1 MTLFSR
7 INPARRVVGRLFL
20 WFWITFIFTAVTT
33 FYAVNFFTGNV
44 EISPPKGQDIASLN
58 EARDA
63 ILSMAKNSNEALSLK
78 EMVRR
83 ADRVNRHH
91 IIGVDLA
98 SGNILRHA
106 GPPMHPDELRDIER
120 LSEQPSPL
128 SLIRRNFETVG
139 PVKLNVGSKEIALF
153 MMRPNGPP
161 TGEISV
167 IYFLCIAL
175 VITIVLSYLFA
186 RSLVKPIKQLQ
197 QSSKA
202 LAAGNWK
209 ARVEKPALRR
219 DELGELSR
227 DFNAMASQLEKMW
240 QGQQR
245 LLADISHELRS
256 PLARLQM
263 ALGIAHQQDVDPA
276 TLSRIEREAERMEA
290 LVAQLLT
297 LTRAESAVPQFDS
310 LSLEEVFQSTLA
322 DATFEAGNH
331 GKKVEVSPFP
341 SAKVVVNHTMIC
353 SAVENV
359 IRNAIRYAESCVSVC
374 FTVTDTHWEVVV
386 SDDGPGLDEADC
398 KSIFSPFYRA
408 SLARDRESG
417 GVGLGLA
424 IAKAAVEMHHGEI
437 HATRNTSSGLAVSIA
452 VPMDGQKQWNGNS
465 PQNTN

>member
-20 WFWITFIFTAVTT
+20 WFWITFIFTALTT
-33 FYAVNFFTGNV
+33 FYAVNLFTNDA
-44 EISPPKGQDIASLN
+44 EIGPPKAKDIVSLN
-58 EARDA
+58 QARDA
-63 ILSMAKNSNEALSLK
+63 ILAMNRENSEGLSVE

-83 ADRVNRHH
+83 ADRLNRHH
-91 IIGVDLA
+91 LVAVDTQ
-98 SGNILRHA
+98 SGQILRLD
-106 GPPMHPDELRDIER
+106 GPPMRGDEERDIKR
-120 LSEQPSPL
+120 LTEQASPL
-128 SLIRRNFETVG
+128 SLTRRNFETIGPVRFAVG
-139 PVKLNVGSKEIALF
+139 PKDIALF
-153 MMRPNGPP
+153 LLRPNGPP
-161 TGEISV
+161 DGERSV

-202 LAAGNWK
+202 LAGGDWK
-209 ARVEKPALRR
+209 ARVGKPALRR

-263 ALGIAHQQDVDPA
+263 ALGIAYQQNVDPA

-297 LTRAESAVPQFDS
+297 LTRAESAAPQFEKMTLQTAFD
-310 LSLEEVFQSTLA
+310 STLS
-322 DATFEAGNH
+322 DARFEAANS
-331 GKKVEVSPFP
+331 GKRVEVAFIPEMTIE
-341 SAKVVVNHTMIC
+341 VNSSMIC

-359 IRNAIRYAESCVSVC
+359 VRNAIRYAASCVSVQFDRVGNC
-374 FTVTDTHWEVVV
+374 WQVVV
-386 SDDGPGLDEADC
+386 SDDGPGLDEQDC

-424 IAKAAVEMHHGEI
+424 IAKAAVEMHHGVI
-437 HATRNTSSGLAVSIA
+437 HATRNASGGLAVTIT